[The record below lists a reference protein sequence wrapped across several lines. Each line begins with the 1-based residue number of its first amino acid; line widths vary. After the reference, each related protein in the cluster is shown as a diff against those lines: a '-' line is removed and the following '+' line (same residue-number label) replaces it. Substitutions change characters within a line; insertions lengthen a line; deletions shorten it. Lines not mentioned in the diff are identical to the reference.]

1 MPPATTTDAARAR
14 AHAAAVF
21 ERAADRVVALP
32 FGRARWWDAEP
43 RHRDLNAVRVDG
55 PPPPDLAARVDE
67 VQAGRP
73 VRFAELEGRGHPPP
87 AGWEADVIAH
97 LRFSGPAPAADPAV
111 QEVGRAALR
120 DLRRRW
126 LLEELPQAADLV
138 AAGDERIFSA
148 TPTRGFAVVEDGL
161 AVSMALLVDDGPVQ
175 MVEDVYTAPPR
186 RRRGLASAVVR
197 TAVRAA
203 LDAGATLVHLPADD
217 AGPAL
222 SLYERLGF
230 ETCAHTT
237 RWVLDPAERR

>member
-1 MPPATTTDAARAR
+1 VRPATTTDGARAR
-14 AHAAAVF
+14 AHAAGVF
-21 ERAADRVVALP
+21 ERAADRVAVLP

-55 PPPPDLAARVDE
+55 APPPDLAARVDE
-67 VQAGRP
+67 AQAGRP
-73 VRFAELEGRGHPPP
+73 GRFAELEGRGHPPP

-97 LRFSGPAPAADPAV
+97 LRFTGPVPPADPAV

-120 DLRRRW
+120 GLRRRW
-126 LLEELPQAADLV
+126 LLEELPETAGLV

-148 TPTRGFAVVEDGL
+148 TPTRGFAVVEDGR

-175 MVEDVYTAPPR
+175 MVEDVYTASPR
-186 RRRGLASAVVR
+186 RGRGLASAVVR

-217 AGPAL
+217 DGPARR
-222 SLYERLGF
+222 LYERLGF
-230 ETCAHTT
+230 ESCAHTT
-237 RWVLDPAERR
+237 RWVRDPAV